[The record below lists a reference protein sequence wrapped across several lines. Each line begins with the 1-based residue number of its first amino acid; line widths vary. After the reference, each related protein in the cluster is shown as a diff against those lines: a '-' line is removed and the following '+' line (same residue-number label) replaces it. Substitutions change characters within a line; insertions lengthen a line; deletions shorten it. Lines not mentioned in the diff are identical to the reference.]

1 MRKSLGFGHLKVL
14 WVGLFVLFCALPVS
28 TRCQQLTGVP
38 NERGGEPATPR
49 QPDQE
54 QTGMIRGKV
63 VDQSGSFITGAS
75 VKLTLEGQSQSL
87 EVTSDE
93 EGQFL
98 FVNVAPGPFQLTIM
112 SEELAPQT
120 ISGTLHPA
128 ESYVVPQVTMM
139 LVVATQVT
147 VVREDLNPIEL
158 ANAQIKEQEKQR
170 VLGIIPNFY
179 VSYTANPAPLSPK
192 QKFELAWKS
201 ASDPITL
208 AGVGVLA
215 GVGQAADR
223 WGAYGQGTQGYAKR
237 YGATYADIFSAT
249 FLAGAVLPSVLKQDP
264 RYFYKGK
271 GSKRSRILYALGSIL
286 VCKGDNGR
294 WQPNYSAIV
303 GDLAAGELSNLYYP
317 RNDRGGVGMVFS
329 SAAIRLAEVGLSNI
343 LQELVFPR
351 LTPNRP
357 SRAAQP

>member
-1 MRKSLGFGHLKVL
+1 MSAGFMRKSLGFGHLKVL

-49 QPDQE
+49 PPDQE

-75 VKLTLEGQSQSL
+75 VKLTL
-87 EVTSDE
+87 

-179 VSYTANPAPLSPK
+179 VSYTANP
-192 QKFELAWKS
+192 
-201 ASDPITL
+201 
-208 AGVGVLA
+208 
-215 GVGQAADR
+215 
-223 WGAYGQGTQGYAKR
+223 
-237 YGATYADIFSAT
+237 
-249 FLAGAVLPSVLKQDP
+249 
-264 RYFYKGK
+264 
-271 GSKRSRILYALGSIL
+271 
-286 VCKGDNGR
+286 
-294 WQPNYSAIV
+294 
-303 GDLAAGELSNLYYP
+303 
-317 RNDRGGVGMVFS
+317 
-329 SAAIRLAEVGLSNI
+329 
-343 LQELVFPR
+343 
-351 LTPNRP
+351 
-357 SRAAQP
+357 